1 MKRIEWIAYFEA
13 MNGRKPTP
21 TELQEAVKSGLVLS
35 PKKSFP
41 KWLYSLIGIGI
52 LASIGVSYL
61 LFTKTSNQE
70 TSIVSTKDSSS
81 TDQSKANQM
90 QSSSSLNEE
99 DKIDLVA
106 IQSGD
111 YSSIAGL
118 WYTEI
123 SDSPKEFNWS
133 DFFKN
138 HQVRE
143 ENGMLILSPNNLA
156 GAPTLKIIPKGV
168 EYNLPV
174 EMVTGGVPTM
184 STTNRIVSEGITSD
198 VYYREA
204 DFKKVENTQYSIA
217 YHTQKTTETQ
227 LWTQEQSQQ
236 LADLMVSWGDSMN
249 QSGYKDV
256 TNDVREQ
263 KVVVVD
269 GSGLAPD
276 YSVDFITDG
285 TGQAEYHIVGVYQFS
300 QVVAGG
306 KLEHNY
312 LFTIKKDGTPVVLYS
327 PTSQDNIYKVRV
339 TDNVDLKAG
348 FEKIVSNEKI
358 IGSVEDY
365 QKVIDDNRTMQSTKS
380 FDGLEYYSP
389 EALQA
394 EELYYALY
402 DFDKNGTNEFI
413 LASAKGN
420 SSTGTTTFDRLS
432 SWDRTIFGV
441 FTLKDNKIVTLF
453 NGMGYRTQVVPMTDG
468 SFWQRGSGGYDTG
481 IYEHYI
487 FSDVGDSVSKNLM
500 ITYENL
506 GKSNE
511 KIQDE
516 SGRDFTWEEVQA
528 EINQYEILSSDVM
541 IWNRL

>member
-13 MNGRKPTP
+13 TNGRKPTP
-21 TELQEAVKSGLVLS
+21 AELQEAVKSGIVQS
-35 PKKSFP
+35 SKKSFP
-41 KWLYSLIGIGI
+41 KWVYSLIGIGI

-70 TSIVSTKDSSS
+70 TSIVSTKVSSS

-143 ENGMLILSPNNLA
+143 ENGMLILSPTNLA

-168 EYNLPV
+168 EYNFPV

-198 VYYREA
+198 VYYRET
-204 DFKKVENTQYSIA
+204 DFKKVENTQYSIS
-217 YHTQKTTETQ
+217 YHTQKT
-227 LWTQEQSQQ
+227 
-236 LADLMVSWGDSMN
+236 N
-249 QSGYKDV
+249 
-256 TNDVREQ
+256 
-263 KVVVVD
+263 
-269 GSGLAPD
+269 
-276 YSVDFITDG
+276 G
-285 TGQAEYHIVGVYQFS
+285 TVG
-300 QVVAGG
+300 
-306 KLEHNY
+306 
-312 LFTIKKDGTPVVLYS
+312 
-327 PTSQDNIYKVRV
+327 
-339 TDNVDLKAG
+339 
-348 FEKIVSNEKI
+348 
-358 IGSVEDY
+358 DY
-365 QKVIDDNRTMQSTKS
+365 QQVIDDNRTMLSTKS
-380 FDGLEYYSP
+380 FNGLKYYSP
-389 EALQA
+389 EALEA
-394 EELYYALY
+394 SELYYALY
-402 DFDKNGTNEFI
+402 DFDQNGTNEFI
-413 LASAKGN
+413 LAGKKN
-420 SSTGTTTFDRLS
+420 DTTTGVTTFDKLA
-432 SWDRTIFGV
+432 SWERTIYGV
-441 FTLKDNKIVTLF
+441 FTVQDKEIITLF
-453 NGMGYRTQVVPMTDG
+453 NGIGYRTHVAPMTDG
-468 SFWQRGSGGYDTG
+468 SFWLRGSGGYDTG
-481 IYEHYI
+481 VYEHYSFTDSGI
-487 FSDVGDSVSKNLM
+487 SVSKNLM
-500 ITYENL
+500 FTYENL

>member
-1 MKRIEWIAYFEA
+1 MTETEWIVYFEA

-35 PKKSFP
+35 PSKSFP
-41 KWLYSLIGIGI
+41 KWFYSLIGIGI

-70 TSIVSTKDSSS
+70 TSIVSTKVSSS

-90 QSSSSLNEE
+90 QSSSSLNED

-143 ENGMLILSPNNLA
+143 ENGMLILSSNNLA

-198 VYYREA
+198 VYYRET

-217 YHTQKTTETQ
+217 YHTQKTTETPH
-227 LWTQEQSQQ
+227 WTQEQSQQ

-249 QSGYKDV
+249 QNGYKDV
-256 TNDVREQ
+256 TNAVR
-263 KVVVVD
+263 KRSLAVVD
-269 GSGLAPD
+269 ESGGGPN
-276 YSVDFITDG
+276 YSVDFSTDG
-285 TGQAEYHIVGVYQFS
+285 TGQAEYHIVGIYHYF

-312 LFTIKKDGTPVVLYS
+312 LFTIKYDGTPVVLYS

-339 TDNVDLKAG
+339 SDKEDLTKE
-348 FEKIVSNEKI
+348 FESIV
-358 IGSVEDY
+358 
-365 QKVIDDNRTMQSTKS
+365 
-380 FDGLEYYSP
+380 
-389 EALQA
+389 
-394 EELYYALY
+394 EE
-402 DFDKNGTNEFI
+402 N
-413 LASAKGN
+413 
-420 SSTGTTTFDRLS
+420 
-432 SWDRTIFGV
+432 
-441 FTLKDNKIVTLF
+441 
-453 NGMGYRTQVVPMTDG
+453 
-468 SFWQRGSGGYDTG
+468 
-481 IYEHYI
+481 
-487 FSDVGDSVSKNLM
+487 
-500 ITYENL
+500 
-506 GKSNE
+506 
-511 KIQDE
+511 
-516 SGRDFTWEEVQA
+516 
-528 EINQYEILSSDVM
+528 
-541 IWNRL
+541 